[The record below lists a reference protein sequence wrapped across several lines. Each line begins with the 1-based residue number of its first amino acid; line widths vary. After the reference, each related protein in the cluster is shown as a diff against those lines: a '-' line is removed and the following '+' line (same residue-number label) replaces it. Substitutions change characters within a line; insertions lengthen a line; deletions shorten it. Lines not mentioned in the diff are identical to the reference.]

1 MTRLSLDETSW
12 LIDGKPVNVGSPAE
26 GLLTNV
32 RMVNAVFEDVGGQ
45 AATHLPADFDSNANT
60 ARFIDQI
67 PRYAAH
73 GVNAFTLS
81 MQGGMP
87 GYEGAVN
94 SAFNAD
100 GSLRPAYLDR
110 VDRVIRAAGDS
121 GCGVILSCLYQRQ
134 HSHARALLNRRAID
148 AAVANTAA
156 WVVAQ
161 GFAHV
166 VLEIA
171 NEFAHAGYANWPDGE
186 WLRSPQ
192 GQVELIATA
201 RAAAPDLLVSTS
213 GMGSGTAAAHI
224 AEAVDFLIIHF
235 NNTANADIP
244 ARIAAAKDYGKAVVC
259 NEDDK
264 TGATGAEAARL
275 SIAHGVGWGFMHK
288 EQNQSAP
295 FAFDGPEDDPDVYD
309 MLKQLTTPG
318 GCLAPS
324 TSAAAFALITQ
335 PRDGDRF
342 AVDTAID
349 IIVDINGVQPGYTV
363 ALGAGDFTI
372 GRLDRAPWTFSWT
385 AAPLGGHD
393 LVATV
398 YDASGVEV
406 ARSRP
411 VDIVVG

>member
-1 MTRLSLDETSW
+1 MIPLTLGQAGW
-12 LIDGKPVNVGSPAE
+12 LLGGQLVNAGSPAE

-32 RMVNAVFEDVGGQ
+32 RMVNSVFEDAGPQ
-45 AATHLPADFDSNANT
+45 AVQYLPADFDPNVNT
-60 ARFIDQI
+60 SQFVDQI
-67 PRYAAH
+67 PSYAAH

-100 GSLRPAYLDR
+100 GSLRGGYIDR
-110 VDRVIRAAGDS
+110 VGRGIRAAGRS

-134 HSHARALLNRRAID
+134 HSHARSLQTQKAIH

-156 WVVAQ
+156 WIAAQ
-161 GFAHV
+161 GFTHV

-171 NEFAHAGYANWPDGE
+171 NEFAHAGYANWPDGQ
-186 WLRSPQ
+186 WLQTPE

-201 RAAAPDLLVSTS
+201 RAAAPGLLVSTS
-213 GMGSGTAAAHI
+213 GMGSGRAAAQI
-224 AEAVDFLIIHF
+224 AAAVDFLIIHF

-244 ARIAAAKDYGKAVVC
+244 ARIAAAKEYGKAVVC

-264 TGATGAEAARL
+264 TCATGAEAARL
-275 SIAHGVGWGFMHK
+275 SIAHGSGWGFMHK

-295 FAFDGPEDDPDVYD
+295 FVFAGSQDDPVVYA
-309 MLKQLTTPG
+309 MLKRLTTPG
-318 GCLAPS
+318 EVSSRVVDEAI
-324 TSAAAFALITQ
+324 FALITQ

-342 AVDTAID
+342 AADTV
-349 IIVDINGVQPGYTV
+349 VDIVVDVAGIESDYSV
-363 ALGAGDFTI
+363 ALEVGDLTI
-372 GRLDRAPWTFSWT
+372 GRLDRVPWTFRWT

-393 LVATV
+393 LVAIV
-398 YDASGVEV
+398 YNASGVEV